1 MWLFAFA
8 IVALIVG
15 NVLRKR
21 GLEASR
27 SNMHG
32 SAAALAGQRTS
43 GIGTWTN
50 IAGAAALVAAACWLW
65 L

>member
-8 IVALIVG
+8 IIALIVG

-27 SNMHG
+27 SNMYG
-32 SAAALAGQRTS
+32 SAAALAGQRAS
-43 GIGTWTN
+43 GIGTWIN